1 MKRIVAKALAE
12 AGIPELAD
20 REVTTLS
27 GGQKQRAGLA
37 GLLALVP
44 GLCERG
50 ISVVLISHDPRELAA
65 ADSLVLFRDGAVAA
79 QDSPAALLS
88 QHELLASCGLEA

>member
-1 MKRIVAKALAE
+1 MFDE
-12 AGIPELAD
+12 
-20 REVTTLS
+20 TTAMLDDDA
-27 GGQKQRAGLA
+27 RMTF
-37 GLLALVP
+37 LVSART
-44 GLCERG
+44 LCERG

-79 QDSPAALLS
+79 QGSPAALLS